1 MNGFDAL
8 YEKAKDRVR
17 ALSELPST
25 KAGSIEEML
34 EDRGIERRDFMKWA
48 AGITAMQESSSN
60 VITWIAAS
68 GSSPLKRN

>member
-25 KAGSIEEML
+25 KAGSIEDML
-34 EDRGIERRDFMKWA
+34 EDRGIERRDFMTWA
-48 AGITAMQESSSN
+48 AGITAMLALPSSFTPLFS
-60 VITWIAAS
+60 IAF
-68 GSSPLKRN
+68 